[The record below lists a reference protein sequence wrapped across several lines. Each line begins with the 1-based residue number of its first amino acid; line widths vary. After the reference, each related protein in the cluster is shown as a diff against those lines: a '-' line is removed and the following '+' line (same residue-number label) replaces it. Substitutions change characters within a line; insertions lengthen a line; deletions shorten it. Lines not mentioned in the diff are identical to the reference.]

1 MDHIRWLVDNEDI
14 AIEMSKNANLVVDIA
29 LQPINVYAYWITVL
43 KVSPWKCLNLTYK
56 NNFKEYAR
64 RSSATSNVENME
76 FIPQPDKHGCKCFE
90 SPRDEL

>member
-43 KVSPWKCLNLTYK
+43 KVSP
-56 NNFKEYAR
+56 
-64 RSSATSNVENME
+64 
-76 FIPQPDKHGCKCFE
+76 
-90 SPRDEL
+90 